1 MGDILKMS
9 QKEITRLDLI
19 QKVINGALS
28 KKDVAKRLNRKRR
41 TNYVLSPAVNF

>member
-28 KKDVAKRLNRKRR
+28 KKDVAKRLNQR
-41 TNYVLSPAVNF
+41 